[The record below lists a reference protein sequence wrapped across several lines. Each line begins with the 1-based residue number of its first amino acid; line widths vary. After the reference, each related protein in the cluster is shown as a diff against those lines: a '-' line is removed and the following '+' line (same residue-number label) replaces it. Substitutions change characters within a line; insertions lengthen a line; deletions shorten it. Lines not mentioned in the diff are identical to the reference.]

1 MTKYIFVTFDPKK
14 KDFYLGD
21 CLKSPI
27 RTISGDIIRFDLSEN
42 AAQYRDL
49 ICKNNPHKYKNSYL

>member
-1 MTKYIFVTFDPKK
+1 MYIFVTFDPKI

-21 CLKSPI
+21 SGKQPAV
-27 RTISGDIIRFDLSEN
+27 RTIGGDVIRFSLAEN

-49 ICKNNPHKYKNSYL
+49 ICRNNPHKYKNSYL